1 MVYITDVNEGCLITL
16 LFLAKCILTRDKKKK
31 KLNMYACDSHVSSG
45 NAAPSNY
52 SSIVDPHSPQGNGS
66 PQSQPSVS
74 TNRSISD
81 VDSAGK
87 LLLRWI
93 FACPIYEECRVSPIK
108 IDLDNYN

>member
-1 MVYITDVNEGCLITL
+1 
-16 LFLAKCILTRDKKKK
+16 
-31 KLNMYACDSHVSSG
+31 MYACDSHVSSG